1 MQMDI
6 MPEQFASH
14 PLFDP
19 LPRSFLGRCSVYLV
33 RVAAKQANAEAAL
46 TRAFLSDQ
54 AACLAPTTLAVARRR
69 VLRWIVARLAAAAAT
84 QEPVNLLNSNQ
95 QTSKQT
101 SKPPS
106 QQIAQRADSA
116 RSGHGVRLG
125 NIARSDPSELH
136 TCSRTCRGIARTVSS
151 PARARCSCSRR
162 CLAPYRSLVP
172 PPLRAPG
179 RRSPAQ

>member
-95 QTSKQT
+95 QA
-101 SKPPS
+101 S

-125 NIARSDPSELH
+125 NIARSDPSALH
-136 TCSRTCRGIARTVSS
+136 ACSRTCRGIARTVSS
-151 PARARCSCSRR
+151 PARARCSCSRL
-162 CLAPYRSLVP
+162 CLTPYRSLVP
-172 PPLRAPG
+172 PPLREPG